1 MEQVYKPENKPV
13 LPPTEKKKAR
23 RFIKPASLR
32 RLIKSEGGILVA
44 EEATKF
50 FAQKLTEK
58 AEEITKK
65 AIEIA
70 KKSGLKRV
78 TANQIREAERMK

>member
-1 MEQVYKPENKPV
+1 MNKSEQKPV
-13 LPPTEKKKAR
+13 QPTTSVKKIR
-23 RFIKPASLR
+23 QFIKPVSLR

-44 EEATKF
+44 EEATNF

-58 AEEITKK
+58 AEEIVKK
-65 AIEIA
+65 AVEIA
-70 KKSGLKRV
+70 KKSGLKCV